1 MKVFTFYL
9 RHLKRLHLIV
19 GVIFLVVFWLT
30 GAFLKFVV
38 WDTMADDDLLRV
50 AFRTSHVYILMA
62 ALINIATST
71 NLLATSTKQS
81 HVLQCL
87 GSLFLMVA
95 PLILTYAFF
104 VESKL
109 EVEVSGFTFLA
120 IVGLA
125 VGVILHAVSAYM
137 NKAHT
142 DK

>member
-1 MKVFTFYL
+1 MSLFNLYL
-9 RHLKRLHLIV
+9 RYIKRLHLIV
-19 GVIFLVVFWLT
+19 GVIFLVVFWFT

-50 AFRTSHVYILMA
+50 AYRTSHVYILMA
-62 ALINIATST
+62 ALVNIATST
-71 NLLATSTKQS
+71 NLLANNTKQS
-81 HVLQCL
+81 HILQCL
-87 GSLFLMVA
+87 GSLLLIVA
-95 PLILTYAFF
+95 PLLLTYAFF

-137 NKAHT
+137 NKAYT